1 MIDRYKIQY
10 ELDKFVSFAGSQIG
24 ADIAYVDTLTDE
36 KLAEGRIKVDFNKYG
51 EIETPALDVINQA
64 SEVFTHGGSEGA
76 MYRAERLLENIGDD
90 LPSHVRFNA
99 VENNITPKIERAF
112 INEFE
117 GELVD
122 KFNSEGEEIGSVNT
136 SFAIYELDIDVDGK
150 QYQAVLNLTKDE
162 DGKYSVSKDGDSYDI
177 AGGFDGTN
185 KEIKEAVENDIKALY
200 GEKAYEEGY
209 GLKATEAVL
218 DILEQKIDNKL
229 ESNQRVKEP
238 ELAKKQKKDKGFGM
252 SM

>member
-1 MIDRYKIQY
+1 MIDRFRIQY
-10 ELDKFVSFAGSQIG
+10 DLDKFVSITGKQIG

-36 KLAEGRIKVDFNKYG
+36 KLAEGRVNLEFNEYV

-64 SEVFTHGGSEGA
+64 SEVFTHGGSERA
-76 MYRAERLLENIGDD
+76 TYRAERLLENIGDD

-99 VENNITPKIERAF
+99 VENNITPKIESAF

-117 GELVD
+117 
-122 KFNSEGEEIGSVNT
+122 KEG
-136 SFAIYELDIDVDGK
+136 FAIYELDIDVDGK
-150 QYQAVLNLTKDE
+150 QYQAVLNLAKDE
-162 DGKYSVSKDGDSYDI
+162 DGEYIVSKDGDSYDI

-218 DILEQKIDNKL
+218 DILEKKIDTRL
-229 ESNQRVKEP
+229 EHDQIPEEP
-238 ELAKKQKKDKGFGM
+238 KQKQKKSKGFGM

>member
-10 ELDKFVSFAGSQIG
+10 DLDKFVSIAGKEIG
-24 ADIAYVDTLTDE
+24 ANIAYVDTLTDE
-36 KLAEGRIKVDFNKYG
+36 KLAEGRVKLEFNEYG
-51 EIETPALDVINQA
+51 EIKTPALDVINQ
-64 SEVFTHGGSEGA
+64 SPEVFTHGGEAGA
-76 MYRAERLLENIGDD
+76 VYRAGRFLENVGDD

-117 GELVD
+117 D
-122 KFNSEGEEIGSVNT
+122 EG
-136 SFAIYELDIDVDGK
+136 FAIYELDIDVDGK
-150 QYQAVLNLTKDE
+150 RCNAVLNLTKDE

-229 ESNQRVKEP
+229 ESDQRVKEP
-238 ELAKKQKKDKGFGM
+238 GLAKKQKKDKGFGM